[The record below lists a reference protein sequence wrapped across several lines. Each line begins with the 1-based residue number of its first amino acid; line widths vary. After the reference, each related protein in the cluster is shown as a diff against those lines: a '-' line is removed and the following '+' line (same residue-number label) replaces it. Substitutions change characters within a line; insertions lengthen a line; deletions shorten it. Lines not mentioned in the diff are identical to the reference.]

1 MSSRTRA
8 LPAAVTL
15 GALLL
20 AAGLAACSPES
31 IIENAIEDK
40 TGVRVDDEGDSVTI
54 TGDDGSVTEFNEAD
68 DGWVTITGSDGSVY
82 TQGEGIPADFPSAV
96 PLIDMPTTFGVSSVD
111 AEGVQVFMLTMESAK
126 GCDGVFDDV
135 VSRLADKG
143 YTEEQ
148 SSTVMESSDGYWAL
162 GSWVGAYK
170 VTVSVSDNG
179 GATCNVSYT
188 VESIQ
193 G

>member
-1 MSSRTRA
+1 MSTRTRVV
-8 LPAAVTL
+8 PAAAAL

-40 TGVRVDDEGDSVTI
+40 TGVRVDDDGGSVTI
-54 TGDDGSVTEFNEAD
+54 TGDDGSTTEIGQGD
-68 DGWVTITGSDGSVY
+68 DGWATITGGDGSVY

-96 PLIDMPTTFGVSSVD
+96 PLIDMPVTWGVSNLAAD
-111 AEGVQVFMLTMESAK
+111 GTQTFMLTMESTTS
-126 GCDGVFDDV
+126 CDGVFDDA
-135 VSRLADKG
+135 VSKLTGKG
-143 YTEEQ
+143 YTEE
-148 SSTVMESSDGYWAL
+148 SSTVMESSDGYWAF
-162 GSWVGAYK
+162 GTWVGAYRVNLSVGDDSGSSCD
-170 VTVSVSDNG
+170 VTY
-179 GATCNVSYT
+179 A

>member
-1 MSSRTRA
+1 MSPHLRA
-8 LPAAVTL
+8 VPAA
-15 GALLL
+15 ALLL
-20 AAGLAACSPES
+20 LLAGLAACSPES
-31 IIENAIEDK
+31 IIEKAVEDQ
-40 TGVRVDDEGDSVTI
+40 TGVKVDDDGDSVTI

-68 DGWVTITGSDGSVY
+68 DGWATITGSDGSVY
-82 TQGEGIPADFPSAV
+82 TQGPGIPADFPAAV

-111 AEGVQVFMLTMESAK
+111 AEGVQVFMLTMESTE
-126 GCDGVFDDV
+126 GCAGVFDDA
-135 VSRLADKG
+135 VSRLTDKG

-148 SSTVMESSDGYWAL
+148 ASTVMESSDGYWAL
-162 GSWVGAYK
+162 GSWVGEYK

-179 GATCNVSYT
+179 GATCSASYT